1 MMKQIMKRA
10 WEIYRT
16 LEGDK
21 IAKLSMALRQAW
33 AEYKATGIKVV
44 TKILRAYVA
53 QHFANASGLL
63 ESQIARGV
71 KIVKSRFGYIEVT
84 AGNIDAEIIGR
95 NNDLIVNIWYCGN
108 PIEEVA

>member
-10 WEIYRT
+10 WEIYRE

-33 AEYKATGIKVV
+33 AEYKETGIKVV

-53 QHFANASGLL
+53 QHLANASALL
-63 ESQIARGV
+63 ESQIAKGV
-71 KIVKSRFGYIEVT
+71 KITKSKFGFISAI
-84 AGNIDAEIIGR
+84 AGNIDAEIIGS
-95 NNDLIVNIWYCGN
+95 NNELKVNIWYCGN
-108 PIEEVA
+108 PIEEAA

>member
-1 MMKQIMKRA
+1 MMKHIMKRA

-33 AEYKATGIKVV
+33 AEYRAAGIKVV
-44 TKILRAYVA
+44 TKILRAYVSRY
-53 QHFANASGLL
+53 FSNASRLL
-63 ESQIARGV
+63 ESQISKGV
-71 KIVKSRFGYIEVT
+71 AIVKSRFGYIEAV
-84 AGNIDAEIIGR
+84 AGNIDAEINGSG
-95 NNDLIVNIWYCGN
+95 NEMTVKIWYCGN